1 MAEFVSVEPRVSAG
15 LCSCALAALA
25 SLLPDDLNSSEAAFL
40 RTHSVT
46 LDQNGSLKEMLS
58 RSLDEH
64 HPADAPLL
72 ELAGEIDLHPIE
84 LLAAVLATAVETDV
98 MCGRAVAHLQSPL
111 GGSRPTLGLLA
122 AAFSQ
127 FETKEHVIECLL
139 TGAAMGSGLLQL
151 LNEAAPVSERAIAV
165 PIPLC
170 LALGGR
176 DAAWPGAQLGLQGA
190 PETPLP
196 ASALAEAERQSRGLA
211 ARLNRVLVVRSSNAA
226 EGRTVAYQ
234 VCRALHCRPLFLE
247 MDGRRETKSAPA
259 LSGLGPLLVLRGL
272 VPVFCFEPGPGE
284 RRTVPDLPH
293 YSGPV
298 LALCGQDGSIEASGG
313 SPAAWRIAIPPQEE
327 RHQLWRI
334 AIGDNQLAGQLAS
347 EYRYGSGRIAQLG
360 RLVRQ
365 QCLLDGCP
373 SPQFRHVA
381 AACWTGQSSGLETL
395 AQPLPDLIPD
405 DALVAAP
412 ALRDELSR
420 LMLRCRRRESLIEGL
435 GASALA
441 RYRPAV
447 RALFTGPS
455 GTGKTLAVGWLATRL
470 GLPLYR
476 VDLAA
481 VTSKYIGETEKNL
494 AQLLSHAE
502 EAGIILLFDEADS
515 LFGKRTEVKESN
527 DRFANA
533 QTNYLLQRI
542 ETFDGI
548 VVLTSNSR
556 VRFDPAFCRRLDM
569 IVEFPLPSPEER
581 RLLWLSHLG
590 SHHRITNKDL
600 NLLASA
606 ADVAGGHIRNA
617 VLTAAVLAQ
626 VDTRPIEYQDVF
638 VGLTDEYRKLGRQ
651 TPPKLIPNI

>member
-313 SPAAWRIAIPPQEE
+313 SPAAWRIAIPPQKSVINCGASLSATISLPGNSPPNTGTAAAGLHSLGGLCANNAFWMAVPV
-327 RHQLWRI
+327 RNSAMLRR
-334 AIGDNQLAGQLAS
+334 LAG
-347 EYRYGSGRIAQLG
+347 
-360 RLVRQ
+360 
-365 QCLLDGCP
+365 
-373 SPQFRHVA
+373 
-381 AACWTGQSSGLETL
+381 
-395 AQPLPDLIPD
+395 
-405 DALVAAP
+405 
-412 ALRDELSR
+412 
-420 LMLRCRRRESLIEGL
+420 
-435 GASALA
+435 LA
-441 RYRPAV
+441 RAPD
-447 RALFTGPS
+447 
-455 GTGKTLAVGWLATRL
+455 W
-470 GLPLYR
+470 
-476 VDLAA
+476 
-481 VTSKYIGETEKNL
+481 
-494 AQLLSHAE
+494 
-502 EAGIILLFDEADS
+502 
-515 LFGKRTEVKESN
+515 
-527 DRFANA
+527 
-533 QTNYLLQRI
+533 
-542 ETFDGI
+542 
-548 VVLTSNSR
+548 
-556 VRFDPAFCRRLDM
+556 RRLPSR
-569 IVEFPLPSPEER
+569 FP
-581 RLLWLSHLG
+581 
-590 SHHRITNKDL
+590 T
-600 NLLASA
+600 
-606 ADVAGGHIRNA
+606 
-617 VLTAAVLAQ
+617 
-626 VDTRPIEYQDVF
+626 
-638 VGLTDEYRKLGRQ
+638 
-651 TPPKLIPNI
+651 